1 MNINQ
6 SSNRGTTDMQPVFS
20 PEALGVATPGVRFR
34 DALERLSAHGELKA
48 KLLLVA
54 LDHFAKRGF
63 DGVQVREVAEE
74 AGVSKPT
81 LYYHFGSKE
90 GLFRQLC
97 LVAQAVVERRVVDL
111 VGPLLEPVPAGA
123 AAIRASALKLAKG
136 YVDLLQETPE
146 FTGFI
151 FRSIAVPSPDSGF
164 RDLMPLVEKALS
176 PLGLYIHS
184 VFGVTL
190 EQARK
195 EVLIFTAIFGA
206 LIEEGL
212 RRPEYAIDE
221 KELAWAVDR
230 WLRGLETVL

>member
-1 MNINQ
+1 MSATPNH
-6 SSNRGTTDMQPVFS
+6 GTTDMQPVFS

-34 DALERLSAHGELKA
+34 DALERLSAQGELKA

-97 LVAQAVVERRVVDL
+97 LVSQAVTERRLVDL
-111 VGPLLEPVPAGA
+111 VKPLMEPVPHGA
-123 AAIRASALKLAKG
+123 SAVRASALRLARG
-136 YVDLLQETPE
+136 YVELLHESPE

-151 FRSIAVPSPDSGF
+151 FRAIAVPSPDSGF
-164 RDLMPLVEKALS
+164 RDLMPLVERALS
-176 PLGLYIHS
+176 PLGLYIHA
-184 VFGVTL
+184 VFGVSL

-212 RRPEYAIDE
+212 RRPEYVIDE
-221 KELAWAVDR
+221 AEISWAVDR
-230 WLRGLETVL
+230 WLRGLEPVL

>member
-1 MNINQ
+1 
-6 SSNRGTTDMQPVFS
+6 MQPVFS
-20 PEALGVATPGVRFR
+20 PEALGISTHGLKFR
-34 DALERLSAHGELKA
+34 DALQRLSEKGELKA

-54 LDHFAKRGF
+54 LDHFANRGF

-97 LVAQAVVERRVVDL
+97 LVAQAVMERRIQDL
-111 VGPLLEPVPAGA
+111 VKPLLEPVPKGGK
-123 AAIRASALKLAKG
+123 AIQASALKLARG

-164 RDLMPLVEKALS
+164 RDLMPLMERALS
-176 PLGLYIHS
+176 PLGLYIHT
-184 VFGVTL
+184 VFGVSL

-212 RRPEYAIDE
+212 RRPDYVIDGP
-221 KELAWAVDR
+221 ELEWAVAR
-230 WLRGLETVL
+230 WLRGLEPVL